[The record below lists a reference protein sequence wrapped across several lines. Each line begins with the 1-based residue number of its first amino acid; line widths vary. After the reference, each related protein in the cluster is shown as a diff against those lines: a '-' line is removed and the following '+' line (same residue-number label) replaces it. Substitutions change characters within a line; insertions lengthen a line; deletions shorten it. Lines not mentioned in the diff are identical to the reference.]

1 MEEFIEIIKLAI
13 PSLLVFGVVYFMLKQ
28 FLNRELNINNQQLKV
43 QQEEFR
49 LQAKKDF
56 IPLKNQAYERALL
69 YIERIDPNNLIMR
82 IHKPHMNARQF
93 HSALLNTIREE
104 YNHNMVQQLYIAKSS
119 WDKLKQAKEETVKII
134 NMAQNQ
140 MKENS
145 TGLELS
151 AIIFEIISKLDHLP
165 TTTAIDYMKTEFQK
179 SIK

>member
-1 MEEFIEIIKLAI
+1 MEEFIEVIKLAI

-28 FLNRELNINNQQLKV
+28 FLNRELGINNQQLKI
-43 QQEEFR
+43 QEAEFR
-49 LQAKKDF
+49 QQAKKDF

-69 YIERIDPNNLIMR
+69 YVERIDPNNLIMR
-82 IHKPHMNARQF
+82 VHKPNMSARQL

-104 YNHNMVQQLYIAKSS
+104 YNHNMVQQLYITKSS

-151 AIIFEIISKLDHLP
+151 GIIFEIVSKLDHLP
-165 TTTAIDYMKTEFQK
+165 TTTAVDYMKTEFQK

>member
-1 MEEFIEIIKLAI
+1 MEEFIEVIKLAI

-28 FLNRELNINNQQLKV
+28 FLNRELSINNQQLKV
-43 QQEEFR
+43 QQEEFKI
-49 LQAKKDF
+49 QAKKDF

-82 IHKPHMNARQF
+82 IHQPHMNARQF